1 MESNRFRFSFLRPA
15 RALFQRVMQWRIVI
29 DASTTWQA
37 LEARQDGVG
46 LRRMQVATG
55 RVHSQIPTR
64 SGNLLSRRKTERQLE
79 VQAQPFKRE
88 RLGRYCRRAEQG
100 SRRGRVVETCPRQ
113 HKRRCS
119 IEAAKRVW
127 LIRPVKAARSI
138 GVTLG
143 MMLGPVVVGYDVIEP
158 IMSKGAIGR
167 GCFQMA

>member
-1 MESNRFRFSFLRPA
+1 MA
-15 RALFQRVMQWRIVI
+15 W
-29 DASTTWQA
+29 ASVGCRLP
-37 LEARQDGVG
+37 LEGFI
-46 LRRMQVATG
+46 RRY
-55 RVHSQIPTR
+55 
-64 SGNLLSRRKTERQLE
+64 QLE
-79 VQAQPFKRE
+79 VAISFRAERPSDNSRYKAQPFKRE

-127 LIRPVKAARSI
+127 LIRPVEAARSI

>member
-1 MESNRFRFSFLRPA
+1 MESDRFQFYVLRPA
-15 RALFQRVMQWRIVI
+15 RPLFQRVMQWRVVM
-29 DASTTWQA
+29 DAGTTWQA
-37 LEARQDGVG
+37 LEAGQYGIG

-55 RVHSQIPTR
+55 RVHPQMPTR
-64 SGNLLSRRKTERQLE
+64 SGNPLSRGKTQRQLE

-113 HKRRCS
+113 QKRRCS

-127 LIRPVKAARSI
+127 LIRPVKAAWSV

-143 MMLGPVVVGYDVIEP
+143 MMLGAVVIGNDVT
-158 IMSKGAIGR
+158 
-167 GCFQMA
+167 GCILV